1 MSNPKRNNRNKR
13 KAKVKGKGKNN
24 NSKDKEKNKEINSRE
39 DKLAKAEVKIITC
52 GRIDVSNLC
61 SNMNNLKLKLTS

>member
-13 KAKVKGKGKNN
+13 KDKAKVKGKNN

-39 DKLAKAEVKIITC
+39 DKLAKAEVKIIIC